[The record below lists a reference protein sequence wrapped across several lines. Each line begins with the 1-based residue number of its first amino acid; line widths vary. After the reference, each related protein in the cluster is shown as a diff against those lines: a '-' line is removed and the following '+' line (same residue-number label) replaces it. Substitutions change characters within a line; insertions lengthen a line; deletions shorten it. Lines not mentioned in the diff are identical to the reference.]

1 MVLVSRSYDEGWE
14 AFIDGQR
21 TEVLRADINLMAL
34 LIPAGEHEIHLKYF
48 PAGFREGIAV
58 FIVSIGILLGVRPL
72 LFSGKNKGKI
82 ITND

>member
-34 LIPAGEHEIHLKYF
+34 LIPAGKHKVEFRYLPDGLKLGLAISGFSLLLLVGSGVYLVKNI
-48 PAGFREGIAV
+48 AGGEY
-58 FIVSIGILLGVRPL
+58 S
-72 LFSGKNKGKI
+72 
-82 ITND
+82 